1 MKAVFITEAYKVE
14 IKEVE
19 IPSLGN
25 QDILIQVKV
34 AGICGSDMH
43 TYKDLHPFRK
53 PPVIIGHEISGVVVE
68 LGSSVMGFN
77 VGDKVTVEPQTGC
90 GDCEYCLSGKVN
102 FCEHRGAPGIGD
114 WFGCM
119 AEYFVAPAKTV
130 FKLYEEMTFEEGA
143 LVEPL
148 AVGVHAVRKANIQV
162 GDKVAI
168 LGAGPIGLLALAA
181 TRAAGATSTLVTDVL
196 DYSLESAMKL
206 GATQTRNIKTDVDW
220 IQESIDKQGGKFDK
234 VLVAAG
240 IPGIID
246 DALSLLRKGGRIV
259 TIAMFQN
266 NQTFDIH
273 NLQQSEKEIVGCM
286 TYNREDTLTAID
298 LLSVGAIDT
307 NVIISHNLSYT
318 EAAKGFTMVDNK
330 EDSVIK
336 VLIHFDH
343 K

>member
-14 IKEVE
+14 VKEVDV
-19 IPSLGN
+19 PSLGN
-25 QDILIQVKV
+25 EDVLIQVKV
-34 AGICGSDMH
+34 AGICGSDMY

-68 LGSSVMGFN
+68 FGSSVKGFN
-77 VGDKVTVEPQTGC
+77 IGDKVTVEPQVGC
-90 GDCEYCLSGKVN
+90 GICDYCLSGQVN

-114 WFGCM
+114 WYGCM
-119 AEYFVAPAKTV
+119 SEYFVAPARTV
-130 FKLYEEMTFEEGA
+130 YKLNDKMTFEEGA

-168 LGAGPIGLLALAA
+168 LGAGPIGLLTLAA
-181 TRAAGATSTLVTDVL
+181 VKAAGATSTLVTDVL
-196 DYSLESAMKL
+196 DYALECAKNL
-206 GATQTRNIKTDVDW
+206 GATQTRNIKEDANW
-220 IQESIDKQGGKFDK
+220 IQNSIEQQGGKFDK

-246 DALSLLRKGGRIV
+246 DALALLKKGGRVV
-259 TIAMFQN
+259 TIAMFQS

-286 TYNREDTLTAID
+286 TYNREDTVTAID
-298 LLSVGAIDT
+298 LLSVGAVDIKE
-307 NVIISHNLSYT
+307 IISHQLPYA
-318 EAAKGFTMVDNK
+318 EAAKGFTMVDKK